1 MMYLCRLITFLS
13 LLALSTNLAWG
24 QSAERERCPASP
36 RSSQQERSLTENRH
50 YGVGYRVGSP
60 MYVDPLQGW
69 HVEKYRIA
77 PGAPDGRWFN
87 FSEIDGQ
94 LFTDLRQSNGRVA
107 FDHEHKSSYTVPVEV
122 WMQNS
127 PRHLVVSN
135 PNYCNDKT
143 FNRGCGD
150 CFFERVTVTVNIGD
164 VPETPPQ
171 PKAPRVTGVH
181 GSLTASW
188 DLVEINPKISSHDV
202 RYRISFKP
210 FNNGPQGVIGTSAT
224 IKNLDYQKNYQVSI
238 RATNSLG
245 DSPWSATTPVMTTP
259 PLPLPPLVPPLP
271 PLVPT
276 EPSKPEPDPKPYPL
290 PDPDP
295 PRNPDP
301 KPDPRPRPRPEPEP
315 KSEPRITRPLALM
328 NLLADSG
335 DGQVTLMW
343 DEPTSSGSAIT
354 DYQYRINRKNPWIS
368 IGSTD
373 TTHTVTGLVNGTS
386 YVFQVRA
393 VNRIGK
399 GRASTWT
406 KAMPIAPVVL
416 DFAHFVNGMTWI
428 TDLVLVNVSPHPGRP
443 AIYFYDTEGT
453 LIAAESVVD
462 ITGDLE
468 ITEDGA
474 LTGQMKMEP
483 LGLLTISTHGRGEI
497 VSGSVKVVSDGPIGG
512 MLRFVHPDLGVAGVG
527 ASQPVQD
534 AIFPVRRQ
542 EGGITTGVA
551 IHNLESSPGLVL
563 CELMREGMMLDAA
576 VIILE
581 ANGQKSWFIEDEFPN
596 ADTLD
601 FTGSVRCDV
610 VGEGM
615 FSAVV
620 LEMDP
625 GNRIFTTL
633 LVTEIPSQE

>member
-1 MMYLCRLITFLS
+1 MKKGKHMPRLFIS
-13 LLALSTNLAWG
+13 IVALALSASLAWG
-24 QSAERERCPASP
+24 QSAERQSCPASP
-36 RSSQQERSLTENRH
+36 RSSQQDRSLTENRH
-50 YGVGYRVGSP
+50 YGVGHRVGGP
-60 MYVDPLQGW
+60 MDVDPLQGW

-94 LFTDLRQSNGRVA
+94 IFTDLRQSNGRVA

-150 CFFERVTVTVNIGD
+150 CFFERVTVTVNIED

-188 DLVEINPKISSHDV
+188 DLVEINPKISSHDLQ
-202 RYRISFKP
+202 YRISFKP
-210 FNNGPQGVIGTSAT
+210 FANGPQGVIGTSAT
-224 IKNLDYQKNYQVSI
+224 IENLDYQKNYQVRI

-259 PLPLPPLVPPLP
+259 PLPPLAPPPLA
-271 PLVPT
+271 PT
-276 EPSKPEPDPKPYPL
+276 EPKPDPKPYPL
-290 PDPDP
+290 P
-295 PRNPDP
+295 N
-301 KPDPRPRPRPEPEP
+301 PDPRPDPNPEPRPKPESKSEP
-315 KSEPRITRPLALM
+315 KPRITRPLALM

-335 DGQVTLMW
+335 DGQVTLTW
-343 DEPTSSGSAIT
+343 DEPVSSGSAIT

-373 TTHTVTGLVNGTS
+373 TTYTVIGLVNGTS
-386 YVFQVRA
+386 YVLEVRA
-393 VNRIGK
+393 VNRKGR

-406 KAMPIAPVVL
+406 KATPMAPVIL
-416 DFAHFVNGMTWI
+416 DFAHFVNGTTWI
-428 TDLVLVNVSPHPGRP
+428 TDLVLVNVAPHPTRP
-443 AIYFYDTEGT
+443 AIYFYDTEGA

-474 LTGQMKMEP
+474 LTVQTEIEP

-512 MLRFVHPDLGVAGVG
+512 MLRFDHPDLGVAGVG

-563 CELMREGMMLDAA
+563 CELMRDGMMLDAA

-615 FSAVV
+615 FSAMA

-625 GNRIFTTL
+625 GNHIFTTL